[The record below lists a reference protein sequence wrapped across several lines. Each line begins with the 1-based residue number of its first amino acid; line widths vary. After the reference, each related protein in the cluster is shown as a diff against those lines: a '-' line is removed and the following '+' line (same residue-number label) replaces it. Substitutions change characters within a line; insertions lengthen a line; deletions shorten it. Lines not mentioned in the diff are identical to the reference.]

1 MQSLEHLGQILIMVS
16 LKGFICILLYTAR
29 CLSLYLF
36 QGKGVA
42 SIFQVASS
50 ADECLECIIGE

>member
-1 MQSLEHLGQILIMVS
+1 MGDQAPLH
-16 LKGFICILLYTAR
+16 KRLYLYIDTAR

-42 SIFQVASS
+42 SIFEALSS
-50 ADECLECIIGE
+50 AAKLLPVSAGS